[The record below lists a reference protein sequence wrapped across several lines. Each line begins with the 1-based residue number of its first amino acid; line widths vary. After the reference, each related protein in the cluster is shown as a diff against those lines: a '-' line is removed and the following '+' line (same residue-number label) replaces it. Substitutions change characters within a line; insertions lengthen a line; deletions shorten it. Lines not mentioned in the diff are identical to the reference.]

1 MIGRG
6 VDYDSGPY
14 SVMIPAGQTT
24 ASLSISIINDAV
36 LENEEQFKLSVNKS
50 SLTSHVM
57 LGILDETAVNVI
69 DDDGK

>member
-14 SVMIPAGQTT
+14 SVLIPAGQTT

-50 SLTSHVM
+50 SLTSYVM
-57 LGILDETAVNVI
+57 LGILDETTVNII